1 VRLTKAAKLGAGL
14 ALALPSLAQAADL
27 PANGATPAPASPTS
41 CFSSLQDYLLASAQ
55 QCPLTYLGVT
65 VYGTIDVGAGY
76 SSHGANLN
84 GAFPQGV
91 QELIAKFS
99 QGSKYQLVPNGLSR
113 SNIGL
118 RGDEPF
124 AQGWSFIFNVN
135 TDFDPYSLR
144 LANGPQSLVENNN
157 KTIGN
162 QSANGDSSRAG
173 QWDNTQGYVGVS
185 NPVYGALTVGRQN
198 SLTADAVTKY
208 DPMAGS
214 YAFSLIG
221 NSATYVSGVGD
232 TETTRYNTSV
242 KYQVNVD
249 QFRASAVWQ
258 FGGYGQGNGSNGAA
272 QVGVGGDF
280 GPLSVD
286 AIFSAAQDAV
296 SLSTYSADPLP
307 KGVSQDD
314 LKATLANIDG
324 VVLGAKYRSGPIQA
338 FAGYEYARFSDPSN
352 SYPHGFGTIGG
363 FTVLPGAVNA
373 TAYVNNKILQVFWI
387 GAKYNIGD
395 NIDLVGAWYHGWQN
409 DYAASGT
416 NCGPNVKPAV
426 PGASP
431 QGAANP
437 ACAGTIDALSALID
451 YRPIRRLDLYA
462 GVMYS
467 IVAGGIASGYIHS
480 ANIAPTI
487 GARLTF

>member
-1 VRLTKAAKLGAGL
+1 MRFAGAAILGAGL
-14 ALALPSLAQAADL
+14 ALAMSCLVRAADL
-27 PANGATPAPASPTS
+27 PTEKTTATPAAAV
-41 CFSSLQDYLLASAQ
+41 CFSSISNFLLASAQ
-55 QCPLTYLGVT
+55 ECPLTF
-65 VYGTIDVGAGY
+65 YGIALYGQIDAGAGY
-76 SSHGANLN
+76 SSHGVDFN

-99 QGSKYQLVPNGLSR
+99 QNSKYQLVPNGLSR
-113 SNIGL
+113 SNIGIK
-118 RGDEPF
+118 GNEVF
-124 AQGWSFIFNVN
+124 APGWSFVFNVN
-135 TDFDPYSLR
+135 TDFDPYSLG
-144 LANGPQSLVENNN
+144 LANGPQSLIENNA
-157 KTIGN
+157 KTIGD

-185 NPVYGALTVGRQN
+185 NPAYGALTVGRQN

-208 DPMAGS
+208 DPMGGS
-214 YAFSLIG
+214 YAFSLVG

-242 KYQVNVD
+242 KYLVSVD
-249 QFRASAVWQ
+249 QFRASAEWQ

-272 QVGVGGDF
+272 QVGIGGDF
-280 GPLSVD
+280 GALSVD
-286 AIFSAAQDAV
+286 AIFSTARDAV
-296 SLSTYSADPLP
+296 SLSTYAVDPLP

-324 VVLGAKYRSGPIQA
+324 AVLAAKYRYGPIQL
-338 FAGYEYARFSDPSN
+338 FGGYEYARYSDPSN
-352 SYPHGFGTIGG
+352 PYPHGFGTIGG

-373 TAYVNNKILQVFWI
+373 TAYVNNKILQVFWT
-387 GAKYNIGD
+387 GAKYEVGG

-409 DYAASGT
+409 DYAPSGT
-416 NCGPNVKPAV
+416 KCGPNTKPPV

-437 ACAGTIDALSALID
+437 ACAGTIDAVSALIE
-451 YRPIRRLDLYA
+451 YRPVQRLDLYA

-480 ANIAPTI
+480 ANIAPTV

>member
-1 VRLTKAAKLGAGL
+1 MRFVGAVALGAGL
-14 ALALPSLAQAADL
+14 ALALSSLVRAADL
-27 PANGATPAPASPTS
+27 PTGAMMAAPPAAAP
-41 CFSSLQDYLLASAQ
+41 CFSSVYDFLLASPQ

-65 VYGTIDVGAGY
+65 VYGTIDVGAGF
-76 SSHGANLN
+76 SSHGANFN
-84 GAFPQGV
+84 GAYPQGV

-99 QGSKYQLVPNGLSR
+99 QNAKYQLVPNGLSR
-113 SNIGL
+113 SNIGIK
-118 RGDEPF
+118 GNEVF
-124 AQGWSFIFNVN
+124 APGWSFLFNMN

-144 LANGPQSLVENNN
+144 LANGPLSLVENNA
-157 KTIGN
+157 KTIGD

-173 QWDNTQGYVGVS
+173 QWDNSQGYVGVS

-208 DPMAGS
+208 DPMGGS

-232 TETTRYNTSV
+232 TQTTRYNTSV

-249 QFRASAVWQ
+249 QFRAGAIWQ

-280 GPLSVD
+280 GALSVD

-296 SLSTYSADPLP
+296 SLSTYAVDPLP

-324 VVLGAKYRSGPIQA
+324 AVVAAKYRSGPIQA
-338 FAGYEYARFSDPSN
+338 FGGYEYARFSDPTN

-373 TAYVNNKILQVFWI
+373 TAYVNNKILQVFWTGVRYEI
-387 GAKYNIGD
+387 GGD
-395 NIDLVGAWYHGWQN
+395 IDLVGAWYHGWQN
-409 DYAASGT
+409 DYAPSGVK
-416 NCGPNVKPAV
+416 CGPNTKPAV
-426 PGASP
+426 SGASP

-437 ACAGTIDALSALID
+437 ACAGTIDAISALID
-451 YRPIRRLDLYA
+451 YRPVQRLDLYA

-480 ANIAPTI
+480 ANIAPTV
-487 GARLTF
+487 GARLSF